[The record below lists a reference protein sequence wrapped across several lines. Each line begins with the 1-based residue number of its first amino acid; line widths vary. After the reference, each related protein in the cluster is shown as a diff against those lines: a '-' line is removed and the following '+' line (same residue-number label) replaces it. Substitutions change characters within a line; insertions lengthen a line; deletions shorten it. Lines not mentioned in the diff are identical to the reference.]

1 MPTLPVVSKY
11 NRALT
16 LFFLARHL
24 HMCLRQE
31 LQDVGMKSLS
41 ELHVGMEQGIVKFEK
56 RTPAAQAEGRVHTV
70 QHVQQSN
77 LNQ

>member
-1 MPTLPVVSKY
+1 MPTLPVGKF
-11 NRALT
+11 NRAVT
-16 LFFLARHL
+16 LFFLVSHL
-24 HMCLRQE
+24 HMCLRQA

>member
-1 MPTLPVVSKY
+1 MCLLV
-11 NRALT
+11 
-16 LFFLARHL
+16 RHL
-24 HMCLRQE
+24 HMCLRQA

>member
-1 MPTLPVVSKY
+1 
-11 NRALT
+11 
-16 LFFLARHL
+16 
-24 HMCLRQE
+24 MCLRQA

-70 QHVQQSN
+70 QHVQESN